1 MKNKMLLSAL
11 TLMVMALTINPL
23 DAAPKAKTRKS
34 DVKNIILM
42 IGDGMGAAHITQ
54 VMIDQKFA
62 PLNMNRAMGGGM
74 VTTYS
79 KNNRVTDS
87 AAAATA
93 FATGQKTNNS
103 KLSVDPDNNP
113 MTTIIELAER
123 AGYAT
128 GVVATSALVH
138 ATPAAFYAH
147 AKKRYDSDTIAAQLL
162 PSGIDVA
169 FGAGKGNFDAR
180 KDGRDLLAEARN
192 AGYTVVDSIHKLDD
206 VHSGKAI
213 VAYPT
218 GRNHLPMMLKGRGDY
233 LPQATAKALELLK
246 SCSRKGM
253 FLMVEGSLIDYGG
266 HGNSEKDIVAET
278 RDFDNAVGVAMDF
291 ADQNPGTLVI
301 ILADHETGG
310 MTIVSN
316 NADFT
321 ESESGVKT
329 RFSTG
334 SHSAVM
340 VPLLTYGTGYERVGG
355 ILDNTEI
362 HDKICELLG
371 LE

>member
-1 MKNKMLLSAL
+1 MKNKLFISVLSLIAMTL
-11 TLMVMALTINPL
+11 TVSTL
-23 DAAPKAKTRKS
+23 DAAPKAKARKS
-34 DVKNIILM
+34 EVKNIILM
-42 IGDGMGAAHITQ
+42 IGDGMGASHITQ

-62 PLNMNRAMGGGM
+62 PLNMNRATGGGM

-93 FATGQKTNNS
+93 FATGHKTNNS
-103 KLSVDPDNNP
+103 KLSVDPENKP
-113 MTTIIELAER
+113 MTTILELAEQ

-128 GVVATSALVH
+128 GVVATCALVH

-147 AKKRYDSDTIAAQLL
+147 AKHRYDSDTIATQLV

-180 KDGRDLLAEARN
+180 KDGRNLLAEAQE

-310 MTIVSN
+310 MSVISN

-334 SHSAVM
+334 GHSAVM
-340 VPLLTYGTGYERVGG
+340 VPLLTYGTGADKVGG

-362 HDKICELLG
+362 NHRMCELLG
-371 LE
+371 L

>member
-1 MKNKMLLSAL
+1 MKTRVLTTIAIAMA
-11 TLMVMALTINPL
+11 TLMSVSTLS
-23 DAAPKAKTRKS
+23 AAPKAKKGK
-34 DVKNIILM
+34 DEVKNIILM
-42 IGDGMGAAHITQ
+42 IGDGMGHAHITQ
-54 VMIDQKFA
+54 LMIDQKFK
-62 PLNMNRAMGGGM
+62 PLNMNRATGGGM

-93 FATGQKTNNS
+93 FATGSKTNNS

-113 MTTIIELAER
+113 MPTILELAEK
-123 AGYAT
+123 AGMAT
-128 GVVATSALVH
+128 GVVATCQLVH

-147 AKKRYDSDTIAAQLL
+147 AKGRYDSDTIAAQLG

-169 FGAGKGNFDAR
+169 FGAGAGNFNAR
-180 KDGRDLLAEARN
+180 KDGRDLLEEARK

-218 GRNHLPMMLKGRGDY
+218 GKSHLPMMLKGRGDY
-233 LPQATAKALELLK
+233 LPQATTKALELLNNNN
-246 SCSRKGM
+246 RNGF

-266 HGNSEKDIVAET
+266 HGNSIENIVAET
-278 RDFDNAVGVAMDF
+278 RDFDNAVGKAMDF
-291 ADQNPGTLVI
+291 ADNNPGTLVI
-301 ILADHETGG
+301 IVADHETGG
-310 MTIVSN
+310 LSIVSN

-329 RFSTG
+329 KFTTG
-334 SHSAVM
+334 SHSANM
-340 VPLLTYGTGYERVGG
+340 VPLLTYGAGAEKIGG
-355 ILDNTEI
+355 ILDNTELNA
-362 HDKICELLG
+362 KMRELLG
-371 LE
+371 L